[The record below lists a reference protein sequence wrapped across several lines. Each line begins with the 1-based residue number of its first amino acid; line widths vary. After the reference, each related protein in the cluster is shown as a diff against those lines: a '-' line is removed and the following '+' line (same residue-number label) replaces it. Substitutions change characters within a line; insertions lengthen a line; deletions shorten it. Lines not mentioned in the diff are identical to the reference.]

1 MNFSLKHTISKK
13 KLTSYTEILVSLI
26 FNLPFSQ
33 DENWEKKCQKIFQFC
48 HQTVGALIKA
58 DMAEMPLRLFLQ
70 GALTAGEIE
79 FENHETVAY
88 EFMSQV
94 LIKNYT
100 CEETPIFKKYI
111 SIYYWSFRRKA
122 FDAVQ

>member
-1 MNFSLKHTISKK
+1 
-13 KLTSYTEILVSLI
+13 
-26 FNLPFSQ
+26 
-33 DENWEKKCQKIFQFC
+33 
-48 HQTVGALIKA
+48 
-58 DMAEMPLRLFLQ
+58 MAEMPLRLFLQ

-100 CEETPIFKKYI
+100 CEETPIFKNTFQFTI
-111 SIYYWSFRRKA
+111 
-122 FDAVQ
+122 

>member
-1 MNFSLKHTISKK
+1 
-13 KLTSYTEILVSLI
+13 
-26 FNLPFSQ
+26 
-33 DENWEKKCQKIFQFC
+33 
-48 HQTVGALIKA
+48 
-58 DMAEMPLRLFLQ
+58 MAEMPLRLFLQ

-100 CEETPIFKKYI
+100 CEEIPIFKKYI
-111 SIYYWSFRRKA
+111 SIYYWSFRRKLLMRCDKIIA
-122 FDAVQ
+122 LFFLMNVSANERCF